1 MARLTGRGDRGRRWR
16 RLRERGAQ
24 TLEYIALGSTV
35 TAMLGGAGIY
45 AHDHGAEVGA
55 MLFGHL
61 KSLLG
66 Q

>member
-1 MARLTGRGDRGRRWR
+1 MARITGRARWGRLR
-16 RLRERGAQ
+16 RRRERGAQ
-24 TLEYIALGSTV
+24 ALEYIALGSAVAT
-35 TAMLGGAGIY
+35 MMGGAGIY

-61 KSLLG
+61 RALLG

>member
-1 MARLTGRGDRGRRWR
+1 MARITGRARPQRPRRWR
-16 RLRERGAQ
+16 QRGAQ
-24 TLEYIALGSTV
+24 ALEYIALGSAVAT
-35 TAMLGGAGIY
+35 MMGGAGIY

-61 KSLLG
+61 RALLG

>member
-1 MARLTGRGDRGRRWR
+1 MRRARQ
-16 RLRERGAQ
+16 RGAQ
-24 TLEYIALGSTV
+24 TLEYIALGSAVAT
-35 TAMLGGAGIY
+35 MMGGVGVY

-61 KSLLG
+61 KALLG